1 MRPQALT
8 ETALFSALAIV
19 LSYLIIF
26 RAPQGG
32 SVSLVM
38 APILII
44 SLKQGVWPGIFC
56 GVVTGA
62 ITFMFGGFF
71 VAPLQVICDYL
82 LAFGSIGLAGCFS
95 HKFLTA
101 MKRGDKRMVL
111 VTTLLAGLVAG
122 LLRLLF
128 HTLAGIAFYTSYV
141 PKGQPVWLYSLIYNS
156 LYVIPDT
163 ILAIICVFVL
173 TGRLKR
179 VFLR

>member
-95 HKFLTA
+95 HKFLAA

-122 LLRLLF
+122 VLRLLF
-128 HTLAGIAFYTSYV
+128 HTLAGIALRPQRATRLAVFTGLQQFVCDSR
-141 PKGQPVWLYSLIYNS
+141 YNFGNH
-156 LYVIPDT
+156 LC
-163 ILAIICVFVL
+163 ICFNRAFEAGLSSVSWH
-173 TGRLKR
+173 
-179 VFLR
+179 